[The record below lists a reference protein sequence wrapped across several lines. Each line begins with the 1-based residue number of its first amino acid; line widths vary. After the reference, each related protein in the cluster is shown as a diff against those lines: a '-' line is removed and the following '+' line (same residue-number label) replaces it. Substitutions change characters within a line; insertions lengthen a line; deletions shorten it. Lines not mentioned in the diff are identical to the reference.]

1 MAFTG
6 AAVIKKVA
14 DNLYRI
20 TGLSLAAAAAGT
32 IGLAENAAAEVEL
45 AGTGWN
51 RYETSGLNGGT
62 VDLAD
67 AVQVQYEVAATGLAV
82 VEPLSVVKTG
92 NGPADFLITL
102 TNPDAAASG
111 ALEIYIRFH

>member
-6 AAVIKKVA
+6 AAVIKKIA

-32 IGLAENAAAEVEL
+32 IGLAENAAADVEI

-51 RYETSGLNGGT
+51 RYVTSGLHGGE
-62 VDLAD
+62 VELNES
-67 AVQVQYEVAATGLAV
+67 VQVSIVVAEIALSV
-82 VEPLSVVKTG
+82 VEPVSIVKTG
-92 NGPADFLITL
+92 DGPADFLITL

-111 ALEIYIRFH
+111 ALEIWVRFH